1 MSQQVWAGV
10 EVSAKTLLLAWAL
23 EDQRP
28 TLKEFPNTPRG
39 HQALTRQLTRQKHSV
54 RVCLESTGVYGL
66 DLAVALDAAAGVE
79 VMQANPRAVRRFA
92 EARFQRQK
100 TDAHDARLL
109 VEFVRR
115 MPFQRWQRPAVS
127 ALELRVISR
136 RIETLKDT
144 MVAEKNRRHA
154 LAATETTP
162 AGILAITDRT
172 ISQMEESIAELRQ
185 MARTTIDADPQLARR
200 FELLVS
206 VRGIGERSA
215 ITLLGEL
222 AVLAPDLD
230 ARQWAALAGLAPR
243 LCQSGSSVYR
253 RRGVGHAGNKY
264 LKRAL
269 FMPALTAIRFVPEL
283 RDFRDRLISRG
294 LKHIQAVVAVMRK
307 LLHIV
312 HALFRDDRA
321 FQLLAPAQR
330 KTAV

>member
-10 EVSAKTLLLAWAL
+10 EVSAETLLLAWAVD
-23 EDQRP
+23 DQPP
-28 TLKEFPNTPRG
+28 TLKPFPNTPRG
-39 HQALTRQLTRQKHSV
+39 HQTLIRQLTRQKRPV

-66 DLAVALDAAAGVE
+66 DLAVALDAATGIE

-100 TDAHDARLL
+100 TDALDARLL

-115 MPFQRWQRPAVS
+115 MPFQRWSRPAQA
-127 ALELRVISR
+127 ALELRAISR

-172 ISQMEESIAELRQ
+172 IRQMDDALGELRQ
-185 MARTTIDADPQLARR
+185 MARATIDADPRLQRR
-200 FELLVS
+200 FEQLIS
-206 VRGIGERSA
+206 VRGIGLRSA

-243 LCQSGSSVYR
+243 LCQSGSSVHR

-283 RDFRDRLISRG
+283 RAFRDRLISRG
-294 LKHIQAVVAVMRK
+294 LKQIQAVVAVMRK

-312 HALFRDDRA
+312 HALFRDDRT
-321 FQLLAPAQR
+321 FQLQAPKPSRAS
-330 KTAV
+330 A